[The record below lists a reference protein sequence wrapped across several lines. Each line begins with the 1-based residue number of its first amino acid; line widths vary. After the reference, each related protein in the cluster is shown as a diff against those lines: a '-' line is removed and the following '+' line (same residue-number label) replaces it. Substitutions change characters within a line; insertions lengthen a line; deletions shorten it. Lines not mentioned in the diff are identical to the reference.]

1 MAFPFRVF
9 RVFCVVMVL
18 ALLTV
23 FSACGSDGGTSLPP
37 VAVPGTGPTDPSPP
51 PEPTPAVVTGPG
63 GSPGAPT
70 APAPTSASV
79 ELPVAGVTLVPKP
92 VTEVPA
98 PTLVTGTAEVF
109 STPVLVSTPVSPRP
123 SVSEDRAGPDLGKGD
138 SDWARSAELAA
149 VGVTSADSSGGGG
162 RGGPG
167 RHPDR
172 PHWPHRPDVQAGA
185 LTAGEVDDNRL
196 WDEYLRYLDGEFFFN
211 FHEVDVSERYRIRV
225 TDNSG
230 RPTANAR
237 VVVSGDDG
245 DLWEGVTYADGE
257 TYFYPLPLSPQA
269 GPGFYNVEVELDG
282 QIAFA
287 KFAGGS
293 DGVNVVLGERRSWYE
308 GVPLD
313 VLFLVDSTG
322 SMDDEIT
329 RIKETLVSISGRI
342 DALPSRPDLRF
353 GMVVYRDRG
362 DEYVT
367 RTFSFIRGARQFMRD
382 VRRVSAEGG
391 GDYPESLNE
400 ALHVAV
406 REMDWRLGVG
416 ARLVFMFADA
426 PPHLDY
432 PQDYD
437 YSEEMRVAH
446 QLGIKIY
453 PIASSGLD
461 PQGEYIFRQIA
472 QQTKGRFLFLL
483 YGGDTPHSVEQY
495 TVNNLD
501 DLVVGLVEEEMA
513 HFGAPSVYRPR

>member
-1 MAFPFRVF
+1 MLLPSRVL
-9 RVFCVVMVL
+9 CLLLVL
-18 ALLTV
+18 ALLSV
-23 FSACGSDGGTSLPP
+23 FSACGSDGGPSLPP
-37 VAVPGTGPTDPSPP
+37 EVVPGTGPTDPSPP
-51 PEPTPAVVTGPG
+51 PESTPVVVTDPG
-63 GSPGAPT
+63 GSPGAPE
-70 APAPTSASV
+70 PAPTAVSA
-79 ELPVAGVTLVPKP
+79 EPPIAGVTLVPKP
-92 VTEVPA
+92 VIEVPA
-98 PTLVTGTAEVF
+98 PTLVTGMAEVF
-109 STPVLVSTPVSPRP
+109 STPVLVPTPASLRP
-123 SVSEDRAGPDLGKGD
+123 YASEDGAGPHLGKAETD
-138 SDWARSAELAA
+138 LARSAGSA
-149 VGVTSADSSGGGG
+149 VAGVTSADSSGGGG

-196 WDEYLRYLDGEFFFN
+196 WDEYLGYLDGEFFFD

-225 TDNSG
+225 TDDSG
-230 RPTANAR
+230 RPIANAR
-237 VVVSGDDG
+237 VVVSGDHG

-257 TYFYPLPLSPQA
+257 TYFYPLPLSPQSGSA
-269 GPGFYNVEVELDG
+269 SYDVEVELDG

-287 KFAGGS
+287 KFASGS
-293 DGVNVVLGERRSWYE
+293 DGVKVVLGERRSWYE

-329 RIKETLVSISGRI
+329 RIKETLVSISERI
-342 DALPSRPDLRF
+342 DELPSRPDLRF

-367 RTFSFIRGARQFMRD
+367 RTFSFTRGLRQFMRD
-382 VRRVSAEGG
+382 VRKVSAEGG

-446 QLGIKIY
+446 RLGIKIY

-501 DLVVGLVEEEMA
+501 DLVVRLVEEDMA
-513 HFGAPSVYRPR
+513 YFEARGSYRPH